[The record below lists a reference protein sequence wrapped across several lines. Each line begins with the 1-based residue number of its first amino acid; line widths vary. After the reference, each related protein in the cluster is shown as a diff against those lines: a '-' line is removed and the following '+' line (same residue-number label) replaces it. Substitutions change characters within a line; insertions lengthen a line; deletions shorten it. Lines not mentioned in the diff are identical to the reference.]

1 MGVVVVAVLA
11 SLAFT
16 VGLVAVVVAIVG
28 RVQANALQ
36 ALEPEGIE
44 LRSGPRTVRVEL
56 DGYRS
61 SRVRHS
67 SMRSRRRGELILT
80 RQRCALLS
88 GAYVIDLGGPTME
101 DLAVIVADGSLRLV
115 TERPYQ
121 ASGRAE
127 VHVPLDDP
135 GRWQAALRARG
146 ARG

>member
-11 SLAFT
+11 SLVFT
-16 VGLVAVVVAIVG
+16 VVLVVVIVAIVG
-28 RVQANALQ
+28 RVQAKAVQGL
-36 ALEPEGIE
+36 APEGIE

-61 SRVRHS
+61 TRVRHS
-67 SMRSRRRGELILT
+67 SMRSRRRGELLLT
-80 RQRCALLS
+80 RQRCALVS
-88 GAYVIDLGGPTME
+88 GAYVIDLGGPTMG
-101 DLAVIVADGSLRLV
+101 DLAVTVADGALHLV

-135 GRWQAALRARG
+135 ERWQAALRARG